1 MGSRRLWVKLWATWY
16 TTASHLGVGGMALHC
31 GATLMT
37 CVVWYPGRDDAWAEF
52 DDGSPL
58 PIEAIAQR
66 CQEPPKVVAAALAKL
81 QTRGTISRRT
91 DGAWGFELFGPAQES
106 ADASRKRAV
115 RAPDSPRTVH
125 GQSVICPPEVLRIVE
140 GEGEG
145 EAEVAPSV
153 LTTPTP
159 PQEGTLPGIESE
171 SREHAAASKR
181 KRAPRKPKPKLE
193 PDPRAQPVID
203 RIEQLRVGLGLNP
216 LQAAHRTPKH
226 ISERLADGVDPAT
239 MIAVVEA
246 RAAELRADGRGAEY
260 FNAVSMFTG
269 PGTQGPG
276 GWSHSLAVMERAANP
291 RAQRPQ
297 NHQRGPAPVS
307 SRPTESRTATV
318 RELMREDEAR
328 EAAARERQP

>member
-37 CVVWYPGRDDAWAEF
+37 CVVWHPGRDDAWAEF

-106 ADASRKRAV
+106 ADASRKRTA
-115 RAPDSPRTVH
+115 RSPDSPRTVH
-125 GQSVICPPEVLRIVE
+125 GQSGICPPEVLRIVE

-145 EAEVAPSV
+145 EAEVAPTV

-159 PQEGTLPGIESE
+159 PREGTAPDMDAAAKSERKKGGRSKPRETPPAGLAEHVLAELQRAARALPGT
-171 SREHAAASKR
+171 RTG
-181 KRAPRKPKPKLE
+181 P
-193 PDPRAQPVID
+193 D
-203 RIEQLRVGLGLNP
+203 RITPGMLDSIAKLHASEQPTADEWTRVITRR
-216 LQAAHRTPKH
+216 AALDREGDTFGALTWEHLCRPA
-226 ISERLADGVDPAT
+226 SFRRYRDGVAPPA
-239 MIAVVEA
+239 
-246 RAAELRADGRGAEY
+246 
-260 FNAVSMFTG
+260 
-269 PGTQGPG
+269 
-276 GWSHSLAVMERAANP
+276 
-291 RAQRPQ
+291 RPQ